1 MWTTGPAARP
11 PHSFFKLRA
20 HPLYMLPPGL
30 IFFDGDGPADPLIA
44 RQRRYVFPRGACP
57 GVGRER
63 LSKIIW
69 EVMNDSSRHLN
80 RCHRGISPVLAFA
93 PILALAEQDSSLQGD
108 CGRLGSSNFLPLG
121 KTPGELLAS
130 ETLNMQLPSIQVRNL
145 IETAVLQIQHSPDLS
160 EEEVRWIQQF
170 AAHLITEFSVLKE
183 PDLLYAPVED
193 DTSADQHGQPMNRVG
208 TL

>member
-1 MWTTGPAARP
+1 MWTPGQQHGRRIPSLSSEHTLFTCCRLVSSFLTEMVQQI
-11 PHSFFKLRA
+11 HSLRA
-20 HPLYMLPPGL
+20 
-30 IFFDGDGPADPLIA
+30 
-44 RQRRYVFPRGACP
+44 RRYVFPRGACP

-80 RCHRGISPVLAFA
+80 SCHRGISPVLAFA